1 MKSKNKDLIIAID
14 GYSACGKSTFAKA
27 IAKELRY
34 TYIDSGA
41 MYRAVTLYCLNNEII
56 QANLVDLKEL
66 KSKLPNINIEFKFN
80 HKLNRYD
87 TYLNNENVEEEI
99 RSVNVSDNVSP
110 VSKIKEVRAK
120 FVEIQRNLSTN
131 KRVVMDG
138 RDIGSVVFPNADI
151 KIFLTASV
159 AVRARRRYDEMI
171 SKGLDVSFQD
181 VEKNITE
188 RDYIDENRDISP
200 LTKALDAIILD
211 NSNMNVDEQMEW
223 FKEIYNKVQGE

>member
-66 KSKLPNINIEFKFN
+66 KNKLPNINIEFKFN

-120 FVEIQRNLSTN
+120 LVEIQRNLSTN

-200 LTKALDAIILD
+200 LKKALDAIILD

>member
-80 HKLNRYD
+80 HKL
-87 TYLNNENVEEEI
+87 I
-99 RSVNVSDNVSP
+99 
-110 VSKIKEVRAK
+110 RAK

>member
-1 MKSKNKDLIIAID
+1 MKSKNKNLIIAID

-41 MYRAVTLYCLNNEII
+41 MYRAVTLYCLNNGII
-56 QANLVDLKEL
+56 EDKQVDLEEL
-66 KSKLPNINIEFKFN
+66 KNKLPNIYIEFKFN
-80 HKLNRYD
+80 NSLNRYD

-99 RSVNVSDNVSP
+99 RSVYVSDNVSS
-110 VSKIKEVRAK
+110 VSKVKEVRTK
-120 FVEIQRNLSTN
+120 LVEIQRNLSTN

-151 KIFLTASV
+151 KIFLTATV

-171 SKGLDVSFQD
+171 AKDLDVSFQD

-200 LTKALDAIILD
+200 LTKAHDAIILD
-211 NSNMNVDEQMEW
+211 NSNMTVDEQMDW
-223 FKEIYNKVQGE
+223 FKEVYNKV

>member
-66 KSKLPNINIEFKFN
+66 KNKLPNINIESKFN

-120 FVEIQRNLSTN
+120 LVEIQRNLSTN

-200 LTKALDAIILD
+200 LKKALDAIILD